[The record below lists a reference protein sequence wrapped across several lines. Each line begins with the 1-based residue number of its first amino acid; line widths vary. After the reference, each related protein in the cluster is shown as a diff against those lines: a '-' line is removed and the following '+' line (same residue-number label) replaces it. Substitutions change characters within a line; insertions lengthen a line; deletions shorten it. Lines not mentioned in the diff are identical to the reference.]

1 MTGNNK
7 LPRRAQRLFLIWVMG
22 LLALSFMAC
31 NIETVTSLL
40 ATPTP
45 TPTNTAT
52 ATSTPTA
59 TSTATSTSTP
69 TPTATATATPTPL
82 RPAHAT
88 ATAEA
93 HAVETVIAEAAA
105 RSTQAAV
112 EATAIVRAEATMT
125 AQAVAVMSTAASNAV
140 VSLEDDFNSNINGWL
155 VGESSDSYAQIETQ
169 IVDGVLRRSMTSK
182 RDVAWRVNPLEFSA
196 KDFWLEVEATIV
208 ETSAGAG
215 QASIALTFREDAN
228 GNYYNVEFSND
239 GAYRVGLFEDGE
251 WQVVQAWQYD
261 PLIKIQEGRPTTFA
275 VLAYGNSFTFYVNGQ
290 PLPTVTD
297 DSLAEAGNIGLS
309 MSLYQANQTLTVE
322 FDNLQVKEI
331 PGVETSVAQIKATAT
346 ARVTDVAATQV
357 AVTATAAAQATAVA
371 EAVVSYED
379 DFSSNLNG
387 WEVGKTTDEY
397 AEQVDQVVDGVYRR
411 SITSLQDVV
420 SYRDVPRYTA
430 QDFVL
435 SIDAAL
441 VETSAQ
447 PGDASVEIT
456 FREDRSGNYYS
467 LEFAN
472 DSTYRLAKYQNDEWQ
487 SLYNWTPS
495 PTTLLAPGVANT
507 FTLVVKGSEMTVYAD
522 DRLLTTLTDTSL
534 PGPGKFRLGLNLY
547 EADETLTVDFDN
559 LVIKEIPSR
568 DKSLAQIQATATAR
582 AEAAAMAAVAP
593 TATAAAEATA
603 IAGAEVVFED
613 DFSANTHDWEEG
625 EESDDLS
632 EGVDEVVDGVYRRS
646 ITSKDDVVSRNAIP
660 ELSLKN
666 FILTVEATL
675 VDTSA
680 EEGDATVELIFRED
694 RLGNYYD
701 LEFAND
707 GTYRLNLLQ
716 KDEWETIYDWDVSD
730 AIRLEKGETNTFT
743 LMVKDSEFTIY
754 VNDQYLNTISDD
766 SLTEAGEV
774 SLAVGLY
781 GAGKNST
788 VDFDNLVVK
797 ELP

>member
-7 LPRRAQRLFLIWVMG
+7 LPRRAQRLILIWVMG
-22 LLALSFMAC
+22 LLALTFMAC
-31 NIETVTSLL
+31 NMETVTSLL

-52 ATSTPTA
+52 ATSTPT
-59 TSTATSTSTP
+59 STSTP
-69 TPTATATATPTPL
+69 TATPTATATATPTPL

-88 ATAEA
+88 ATAET

-140 VSLEDDFNSNINGWL
+140 VSLEDNFNSNVNGWL
-155 VGESSDSYAQIETQ
+155 VGESSDSYAQGETQ

-182 RDVAWRVNPLEFSA
+182 RDVAWRVSPLQFSA

-208 ETSAGAG
+208 KTSAGAG

-239 GAYRVGLFEDGE
+239 GAYRVGLFQDGE
-251 WQVVQAWQYD
+251 WQVVQAWQYN

-275 VLAYGNSFTFYVNGQ
+275 VLAYGNNFTFYVNGQ
-290 PLPTVTD
+290 PLPTATDTSVT
-297 DSLAEAGNIGLS
+297 EAGNIGLS

-331 PGVETSVAQIKATAT
+331 PGIETSVAQIKATAT

-371 EAVVSYED
+371 EAVVSFED

-430 QDFVL
+430 QDFVF

-456 FREDRSGNYYS
+456 FREDRNGNYYS

-472 DSTYRLAKYQNDEWQ
+472 DGTYRLAKYQNDEWQ

-495 PTTLLAPGVANT
+495 PTPLLTSGATNT

-534 PGPGKFRLGLNLY
+534 PGPGKLRLGLNLY

-582 AEAAAMAAVAP
+582 AEAAAIAAVAP

-603 IAGAEVVFED
+603 IASAEVVFED

-632 EGVDEVVDGVYRRS
+632 EGVDDVVDGVYRRS

-660 ELSLKN
+660 DLSLKN

-680 EEGDATVELIFRED
+680 EAGDAAIDLIFRED
-694 RLGNYYD
+694 RRGNYYD

-707 GTYRLNLLQ
+707 GTYRLSLLQ
-716 KDEWETIYDWDVSD
+716 NDEWETIYNWDVSD
-730 AIRLEKGETNTFT
+730 AIRLEKGVTNTFT
-743 LMVKDSEFTIY
+743 LMVRDSEFTIY
-754 VNDQYLNTISDD
+754 VNDQYLTTITDD
-766 SLTEAGEV
+766 SLTEAGEI

-781 GAGKNST
+781 GAGENST

>member
-7 LPRRAQRLFLIWVMG
+7 LPRRAQRLILIWVMG
-22 LLALSFMAC
+22 LLALTFMAC
-31 NIETVTSLL
+31 NMETVTSLL

-52 ATSTPTA
+52 ATSTPT
-59 TSTATSTSTP
+59 STSTP
-69 TPTATATATPTPL
+69 TATPTATATATPTPL

-140 VSLEDDFNSNINGWL
+140 VSLEDNFNSNVNGWL
-155 VGESSDSYAQIETQ
+155 VGESSDSYAQGETQ

-182 RDVAWRVNPLEFSA
+182 RDVAWRVSPLQFSA

-208 ETSAGAG
+208 KTSAGAG

-239 GAYRVGLFEDGE
+239 GAYRVGLFQDGE
-251 WQVVQAWQYD
+251 WQVVQAWQYN

-275 VLAYGNSFTFYVNGQ
+275 VLAYGNNFTFYVNGQ
-290 PLPTVTD
+290 PLPTATDTSVT
-297 DSLAEAGNIGLS
+297 EAGNIGLS
-309 MSLYQANQTLTVE
+309 MSLYQANQTLMVE

-331 PGVETSVAQIKATAT
+331 PGIETSVAQIKATAT

-371 EAVVSYED
+371 EAVVSFED

-387 WEVGKTTDEY
+387 WEAGKTTDEY

-430 QDFVL
+430 QDFVF

-456 FREDRSGNYYS
+456 FREDRNGNYYS

-472 DSTYRLAKYQNDEWQ
+472 DGTYRLAKYQNDEWQ

-495 PTTLLAPGVANT
+495 PTPLLTSGATNT

-534 PGPGKFRLGLNLY
+534 PGPGKLRLGLNLY

-559 LVIKEIPSR
+559 VVIKEIPSR
-568 DKSLAQIQATATAR
+568 DKSLVQIQATATAR
-582 AEAAAMAAVAP
+582 AEAAAIAAVAP

-603 IAGAEVVFED
+603 IASAEVVFED

-632 EGVDEVVDGVYRRS
+632 EGVDDVVDGVYRRS

-660 ELSLKN
+660 DLSLKN

-680 EEGDATVELIFRED
+680 EAGDAAIDLIFRED
-694 RLGNYYD
+694 RRGNYYD

-707 GTYRLNLLQ
+707 GTYRLSLLQ
-716 KDEWETIYDWDVSD
+716 NDEWETIYNWDVSD
-730 AIRLEKGETNTFT
+730 AIRLEKGVTNTFI
-743 LMVKDSEFTIY
+743 LMVRDSEFTIY
-754 VNDQYLNTISDD
+754 VNDQYLTTITDD
-766 SLTEAGEV
+766 SLTEAGEI

-781 GAGKNST
+781 GAGENST